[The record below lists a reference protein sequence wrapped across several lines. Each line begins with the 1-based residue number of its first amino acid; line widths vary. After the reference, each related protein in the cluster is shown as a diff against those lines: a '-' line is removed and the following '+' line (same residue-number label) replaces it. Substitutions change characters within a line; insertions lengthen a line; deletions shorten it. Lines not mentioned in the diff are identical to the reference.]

1 MTSIVVSTADWRKGT
16 VDVGTV
22 YGRNVGSV
30 NLGRTRGDNVE
41 QTESKDIQKENIMNL
56 MDGLGKNG
64 LKITFKF

>member
-16 VDVGTV
+16 MDVRTSVDVGTV

-41 QTESKDIQKENIMNL
+41 
-56 MDGLGKNG
+56 
-64 LKITFKF
+64 